1 MAKANDENGRVTVA
15 VIGAGIMGSAMAR
28 NLAAAGLTTRV
39 WDRAASATGPLA
51 DAGAVV
57 AASARDAVRDADVV
71 ITMLPTADAV
81 ESVIFDG
88 QVAEA
93 FADGCVWAQMG
104 TIGVEATLRIRDRL
118 AGQRP
123 GVMFVDAPVSGSKGP
138 AEQGQL
144 LILASGPAA
153 AADAVGP
160 VFDVIGRK
168 TVWLGEA
175 GRGSQMKLVV
185 NAYLSIL
192 IEGVAETME
201 LADRLGIG
209 HQQLADAIEGG
220 PLDAPLADAKFHKM
234 DRWRLHR
241 RVPAGMG
248 AEGRRPGDRRRRRSG
263 AAAAGR
269 AVWPMACRRGRR
281 VRPRGHQRRP
291 PGPGHSEPHNLVHPR
306 AAAEIECF
314 GGGGGRVGLPAH
326 QDPSQGC
333 GDECT

>member
-1 MAKANDENGRVTVA
+1 MARENGGNGRGAVA

-39 WDRAASATGPLA
+39 WDRTASASGPLA

-57 AASARDAVRDADVV
+57 AASARDAVRDASMV

-81 ESVIFDG
+81 ESVMFDG

-118 AGQRP
+118 AALRP

-144 LILASGPAA
+144 LILASGPEA
-153 AADAVGP
+153 AADVVRP

-175 GRGSQMKLVV
+175 GRGSQVKLVV

-209 HQQLADAIEGG
+209 HQQLAEVIEGG

-234 DRWRLHR
+234 DRGDF
-241 RVPAGMG
+241 A
-248 AEGRRPGDRRRRRSG
+248 AEFPLEWALKDVDLVID
-263 AAAAGR
+263 AAGGQALPLLAALSGQWHA
-269 AVWPMACRRGRR
+269 AVAAGYGR
-281 VRPRGHQRRP
+281 QDI
-291 PGPGHSEPHNLVHPR
+291 S
-306 AAAEIECF
+306 AARLA
-314 GGGGGRVGLPAH
+314 LASPSPA
-326 QDPSQGC
+326 
-333 GDECT
+333 T